1 MAISKEKREKMEALI
16 YKFFDAMDPTGT
28 NTTKYRLLFQSM
40 DDRKFDSYFKSLF
53 ASEIDYLTLDIVDYE
68 RDLKMEQVEA
78 GAKVLGI
85 PLYEKVALPYANMD
99 KNNPTITKYAVP
111 VGYVHI
117 KRVQQLRSKKNTTSI
132 ETSERSATTGQVTG
146 HDKNSREND
155 TEVFAL
161 VTLGA
166 DATLKEFL
174 GPKADDLVMKAEM
187 ANQIS
192 TNGYV
197 DLDKLTS
204 KVENKTTLNTLDT
217 YLICMGLKSDLV
229 TDGLVLKK
237 TLND

>member
-1 MAISKEKREKMEALI
+1 MAINKEKREKMESLI

>member
-1 MAISKEKREKMEALI
+1 MAINKEKREKMESLI
-16 YKFFDAMDPTGT
+16 YKFFDTMDPTGT

-53 ASEIDYLTLDIVDYE
+53 ASEIDYLTLDIIDYE

-85 PLYEKVALPYANMD
+85 PLYEKIALPYANMD
-99 KNNPTITKYAVP
+99 KDNPTITKYAVP

-132 ETSERSATTGQVTG
+132 ETSERSAITGQVTG

>member
-1 MAISKEKREKMEALI
+1 MAINKEKREKMESLI

-40 DDRKFDSYFKSLF
+40 DDKKFDSYFKSLF

>member
-40 DDRKFDSYFKSLF
+40 DDKKFDSYFKSLF